1 MPSEPPP
8 PVPDMVAVAELVG
21 APELLEA
28 GGSTVIDG
36 VVGGLT
42 GGLVVVSV
50 SGTSGV
56 EGVPVALAVFDAVLD
71 VPGEGGVVF
80 EAVGKEPVF
89 EVVAVAVL
97 DEVTDVEPLVVE
109 VTLGSG
115 DNPTAP

>member
-1 MPSEPPP
+1 
-8 PVPDMVAVAELVG
+8 MVAVAELVG
-21 APELLEA
+21 APVPVEA

-42 GGLVVVSV
+42 GGLVVVPV

-56 EGVPVALAVFDAVLD
+56 DAVPVALAVFDAVLD
-71 VPGEGGVVF
+71 VPGEVGVVF
-80 EAVGKEPVF
+80 EVLGKTAPVF
-89 EVVAVAVL
+89 EAVVVVEAVL
-97 DEVTDVEPLVVE
+97 DGVTVVEPLAVE